1 MTEIDRLYTEAA
13 AALDAIVKYRAAERA
28 RNAKLERIDVIT
40 LRNAEPSDDVMWKFY
55 KAASKV
61 FEEPEVSATFAILCE
76 DAGVDAFIG
85 SPRNIAMFS
94 DTGSFGFSSSG
105 SGINL
110 SGFLMPRTS
119 SILRCSCGKS

>member
-13 AALDAIVKYRAAERA
+13 AALDAIAKYRAAERA

-61 FEEPEVSATFAILCE
+61 FEEPEVSETFAILCE
-76 DAGVDAFIG
+76 DAGVDADGEPLVEIETRGLTDEEFDFRHAIG
-85 SPRNIAMFS
+85 WPQ
-94 DTGSFGFSSSG
+94 GF
-105 SGINL
+105 
-110 SGFLMPRTS
+110 RA
-119 SILRCSCGKS
+119 